1 MIIATAGHIDH
12 GKTSL
17 VRRLTGVD
25 TDRLPEEK
33 KRGMSIDL
41 GFAYLD
47 LGDGVVAGFVD
58 VPGHERF
65 VRNMIAGVGGI
76 DMALIVIAADD
87 GPMPQTLE
95 HIAILELLGARNA
108 AVAMTKIDRVDETDR
123 LLAEDA
129 IRQCLAQTPF
139 ASAPVFALSNLTGD
153 GFDALQT
160 HIRHMGARQARLAST
175 GAFRMAIDRAFTI
188 GGAGLVVTGLV
199 TSGAVS
205 PGDHLLVAPEGLE
218 ARVRD
223 VHAQNR
229 KSGKGVAGQ
238 RCAINIA
245 GPRLALENVQR
256 GMLLIDPAIHAPVSR
271 FDARLRLL
279 ASEARALR
287 HWAPVHLHIGA
298 ADIPARVALLE
309 GRTLAAGQSMLAQIV
324 AETPLSVLHGER
336 FILRDQSAQRTI
348 GGGVVID
355 PFAPVRGRAK
365 PQRLDLLAALENSDH
380 DLALRGAVEA
390 SPGGYPLW
398 QFGKGRNLDEASLRA
413 LAVFGELIFTD
424 AGSGALAF
432 FNDDWNG
439 WRKKL
444 VQFIES
450 APANA
455 QADGV
460 SEQAVAQAFRGR
472 LGGQAIAAML
482 SAAAKDGILQHAGGG
497 WRTKGAQISVAPA
510 DMPLWQKL
518 APLIDD
524 AHLRP
529 PSVAEMAKAL
539 AVNAKIID
547 GVLRR
552 AARIGLAIQV
562 SDNRFYA
569 PLRLRALAQI
579 AEELADASTPGFDAR
594 AFRDRSGIGRNLT
607 IEVLEHFDRMGLTR
621 RSGDLRSIRRPAKDL
636 IWGRKVSEGGA

>member
-47 LGDGVVAGFVD
+47 LGDGAVAGFVD

-87 GPMPQTLE
+87 GPMPQTHE
-95 HIAILELLGARNA
+95 HIAILELLGVRNA
-108 AVAMTKIDRVDETDR
+108 AVAMTKIDRVDQADC
-123 LLAEDA
+123 LSAEDA
-129 IRQCLAQTPF
+129 IRQCLAHTPF
-139 ASAPVFALSNLTGD
+139 ANAPVFALSNLTGD
-153 GFDALQT
+153 GFDALQA
-160 HIRHMGARQARLAST
+160 HIRAMAASKAQREDS
-175 GAFRMAIDRAFTI
+175 GGFRMAIDRAFTI

-199 TSGAVS
+199 TSGTVS
-205 PGDHLLVAPEGLE
+205 PGNHLLIAPQGLE

-223 VHAQNR
+223 LHAQNR

-245 GPRLALENVQR
+245 GSRLALDNVHR
-256 GMLLIDPAIHAPVSR
+256 GMWLTDPASHTSVLR
-271 FDARLRLL
+271 FDARVSLL
-279 ASEARALR
+279 SSETRGMR
-287 HWAPVHLHIGA
+287 HWAPVHLHVGA
-298 ADIPARVALLE
+298 ADIPAHVALLD
-309 GRTLAAGQSMLAQIV
+309 GKVLAPGQSMLAQIV
-324 AETPLSVLHGER
+324 AESPVSVMYSDR

-348 GGGVVID
+348 GGGMVID

-365 PQRLDLLAALENSDH
+365 PQRLDLLAALENPVH
-380 DLALRGAVEA
+380 DDALRNAVEV

-398 QFGKGRNLDEASLRA
+398 QFQKARNLDQAGLRA
-413 LAVFGELIFTD
+413 LPVFSGLTLAG
-424 AGSGALAF
+424 AGSDALAF
-432 FNDDWNG
+432 FSDDWNG
-439 WRKKL
+439 WLKKL
-444 VQFIES
+444 VQFIEA

-455 QADGV
+455 QAEGV
-460 SEQAVAQAFRGR
+460 SEQMLAQAFRGR
-472 LGGQAIAAML
+472 LGAQAISAL
-482 SAAAKDGILQHAGGG
+482 LHAAAKRGLLQHASGG
-497 WRTKGAQISVAPA
+497 WRTQGAQASVAPA
-510 DMPLWQKL
+510 DMALWQKL

-524 AHLRP
+524 ETLRP
-529 PSVAEMAKAL
+529 PSVAEMSKAL
-539 AVNAKIID
+539 AVDAKTID

-562 SDNRFYA
+562 ADNRFFA
-569 PLRLRALAQI
+569 PGRLRMLAEI
-579 AEELADASTPGFDAR
+579 AQELAAQAPEGFDAR

-621 RSGDLRSIRRPAKDL
+621 RRGDLRSIRRPAKDL
-636 IWGRKVSEGGA
+636 IWGRKASDGDA